1 MFDRIEL
8 RVFTDKRAACG
19 DEVLP
24 DAVYYALTFGDGF
37 YFRFVGTI
45 EDILDAFLFVLRTC
59 FHDTGGYLFVVQSAG
74 DTRAAGV
81 VTFLLRHDV
90 VVEIDVES
98 DLFFS
103 GMRPAVNVGLSVSRV
118 GGAAQ
123 TKAMKKAAGS
133 IRIDLAQFREME
145 VFTQF
150 ASDLDNATKEQ
161 LQHGHVLM
169 ELLKQPLCRPLSMAE
184 QVMTLCAANGRVML
198 DVPVDH
204 VKDFQMQF
212 LSYMKEQHSDIV
224 RQLETTKALDDELNK
239 QICDAAE
246 EFKKEFLQK

>member
-90 VVEIDVES
+90 VVD
-98 DLFFS
+98 
-103 GMRPAVNVGLSVSRV
+103 R
-118 GGAAQ
+118 
-123 TKAMKKAAGS
+123 
-133 IRIDLAQFREME
+133 
-145 VFTQF
+145 
-150 ASDLDNATKEQ
+150 
-161 LQHGHVLM
+161 
-169 ELLKQPLCRPLSMAE
+169 C
-184 QVMTLCAANGRVML
+184 
-198 DVPVDH
+198 
-204 VKDFQMQF
+204 
-212 LSYMKEQHSDIV
+212 
-224 RQLETTKALDDELNK
+224 
-239 QICDAAE
+239 
-246 EFKKEFLQK
+246 